1 MRGLE
6 RRRRRDLEP
15 PRTLLGGL
23 VDINSAS
30 AAELA
35 RLPGLDDD
43 LAAMIVLLR
52 GHMDGFTSL
61 AQLGLLLD
69 LPADVVSDLS
79 DCTVVLP

>member
-1 MRGLE
+1 MRVRE
-6 RRRRRDLEP
+6 RLRLRDLEP
-15 PRTLLGGL
+15 PQTLLGGL
-23 VDINSAS
+23 VDINSAP

-61 AQLGLLLD
+61 AQLG
-69 LPADVVSDLS
+69 
-79 DCTVVLP
+79 

>member
-23 VDINSAS
+23 VDINSAP

-52 GHMDGFTSL
+52 GHMDGFASL
-61 AQLGLLLD
+61 AQLGLMLD
-69 LPADVVSDLS
+69 LPADVLSDLS
-79 DCTVVLP
+79 DCTVMLP